1 MSLLILCQYKNLTSK
16 YRKNILHLH
25 LPVCCR
31 TCTNLMCAVTPLMR
45 TAIKYCSDFVQQ
57 C

>member
-16 YRKNILHLH
+16 YRKNILH